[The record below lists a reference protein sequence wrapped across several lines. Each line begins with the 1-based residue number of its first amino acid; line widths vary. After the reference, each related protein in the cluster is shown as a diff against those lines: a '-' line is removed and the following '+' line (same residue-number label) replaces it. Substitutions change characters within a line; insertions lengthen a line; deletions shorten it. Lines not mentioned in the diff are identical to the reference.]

1 MLSRNWHVT
10 LQLKF
15 SRYSWLNGE
24 NRCLKDQ
31 KWSPEALFWPQIWR
45 ALKISPSKWEKSR
58 PEPGSSIA
66 QNSTIVDCVAAR
78 YLPPDTKKKQIHSK
92 LNHHHHQSGRQFA
105 CRRSSQRA
113 LDCLS
118 PVFAY
123 AINPF
128 HAKSVSSILSVESS
142 FETPN
147 IQLILRITGNKN
159 FQSQRM
165 DMSSSIL
172 IVS

>member
-78 YLPPDTKKKQIHSK
+78 YLPPDTKKNNKYTANLIIIIIS
-92 LNHHHHQSGRQFA
+92 LVGN
-105 CRRSSQRA
+105 
-113 LDCLS
+113 L
-118 PVFAY
+118 PVDDL
-123 AINPF
+123 
-128 HAKSVSSILSVESS
+128 HREL
-142 FETPN
+142 
-147 IQLILRITGNKN
+147 
-159 FQSQRM
+159 
-165 DMSSSIL
+165 L
-172 IVS
+172 IVSPLSSPTPLTHSMLNLFPAFCLSNLPLKHPISS